1 MSLES
6 EEVVYAI
13 YIGKTAS
20 KDTSPCHLES
30 YDYAGRIW
38 IASSLLT
45 MGQLEV
51 DKTIELG

>member
-1 MSLES
+1 MQFILAKQQ
-6 EEVVYAI
+6 V
-13 YIGKTAS
+13 KTLPLVIWNHM
-20 KDTSPCHLES
+20 TI
-30 YDYAGRIW
+30 AGRIW